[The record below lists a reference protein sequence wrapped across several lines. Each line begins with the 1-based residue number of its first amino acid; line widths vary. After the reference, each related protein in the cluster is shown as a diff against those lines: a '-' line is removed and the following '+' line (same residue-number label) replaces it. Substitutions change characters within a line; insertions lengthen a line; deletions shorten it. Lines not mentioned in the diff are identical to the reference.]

1 MRRGILIFDD
11 GRSGAMFLGM
21 SVIALI
27 LEIADFALYVY
38 MDIPTSYWILAA
50 FGTALFGV
58 VTFGVY
64 RSFRQVGSLRMSGN
78 RMTCAFTSI
87 DGIAYAFEETE
98 DTKD

>member
-1 MRRGILIFDD
+1 
-11 GRSGAMFLGM
+11 M
-21 SVIALI
+21 SVLALI